1 MIDPLPNCFSI
12 WPTARSTAFR
22 RSRSVRSS
30 HSIGGMRAPLFAG
43 LKTRATCLMRAGLK
57 GKHHTSDAGVREG
70 SRHSTCS
77 DGAALSGPRSWAI
90 LETCRAKVKG
100 KTVKSSSELTE
111 MTSLTAVATFAP
123 LTEKLQIL
131 PSYGPDA

>member
-1 MIDPLPNCFSI
+1 
-12 WPTARSTAFR
+12 
-22 RSRSVRSS
+22 
-30 HSIGGMRAPLFAG
+30 
-43 LKTRATCLMRAGLK
+43 MRAGLK

-90 LETCRAKVKG
+90 LKTCRAKVKG
-100 KTVKSSSELTE
+100 KTVKSSSELTV

-123 LTEKLQIL
+123 LTEKLLIL